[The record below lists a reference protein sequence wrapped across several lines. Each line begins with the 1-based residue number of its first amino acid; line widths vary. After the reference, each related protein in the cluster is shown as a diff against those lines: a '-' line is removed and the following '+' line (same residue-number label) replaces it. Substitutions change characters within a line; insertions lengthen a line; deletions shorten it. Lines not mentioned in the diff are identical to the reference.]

1 MLEPL
6 QIQFEVDCSPP
17 LAFEVWTTR
26 IASWWPSSHTV
37 SGESDVEVVL
47 EGRAGGRIYERSPA
61 GGEREWGEV
70 TVFDPPH
77 RLAYLWH
84 IRRDRAD
91 ATQVEIT
98 FSAHG
103 DGATR
108 VRIEHT
114 GWEHLGADAETWRD
128 RNNGAWG
135 NLLPHYRRAVVTLA
149 G

>member
-1 MLEPL
+1 MLDPL
-6 QIQFEVDCSPP
+6 QIQFELDCSPR

-37 SGESDVEVVL
+37 SGEPDVEVVL
-47 EGRAGGRIYERSPA
+47 EGRAGGRIYERSA
-61 GGEREWGEV
+61 SGGEREWGEV
-70 TVFDPPH
+70 TVFEPPH

-114 GWEHLGADAETWRD
+114 GWEGLGADAETWRG
-128 RNNGAWG
+128 RNEGAWG
-135 NLLPHYRRAVVTLA
+135 KLLPHYTRAAVMLA

>member
-6 QIQFEVDCSPP
+6 EIQFEVDCAPRR
-17 LAFEVWTTR
+17 AFELWTAR
-26 IASWWPSSHTV
+26 IGSWWPRSHTV

-47 EGRAGGRIYERSPA
+47 EGHTGGRIYERSA
-61 GGEREWGEV
+61 SGGEREWGEV
-70 TVFDPPH
+70 TAFEPPH

-91 ATQVEIT
+91 ATRVEIT

-114 GWEHLGADAETWRD
+114 GWERLGADAETWRD
-128 RNNGAWG
+128 RNNAAWG
-135 NLLPHYRRAVVTLA
+135 GLLVHYRHAVA
-149 G
+149 GSTS